1 MLQLSINLSSV
12 FIYVTF
18 FSFPVIFSTVFI
30 VFQLSI
36 YRFSVVYLSVLRCSV
51 TYLLHLSFHVPI
63 FYLSV
68 IPFPVIFSSFFS
80 VPAVN
85 LSDLLFLPSIY
96 HLSVFLPC
104 MANGHVIYLSVIP
117 CSCHLTCMSAHE
129 SNLLPA
135 CLLTILSVEVQLFA
149 KGN

>member
-1 MLQLSINLSSV
+1 MSSIYMSCNFHVIYLNVLPRYFHQLSASLCYSYLLICLQSSST
-12 FIYVTF
+12 YVTF

-30 VFQLSI
+30 VFQFSI

-104 MANGHVIYLSVIP
+104 MAMLFIYLSYPVPVI
-117 CSCHLTCMSAHE
+117 
-129 SNLLPA
+129 
-135 CLLTILSVEVQLFA
+135 
-149 KGN
+149 